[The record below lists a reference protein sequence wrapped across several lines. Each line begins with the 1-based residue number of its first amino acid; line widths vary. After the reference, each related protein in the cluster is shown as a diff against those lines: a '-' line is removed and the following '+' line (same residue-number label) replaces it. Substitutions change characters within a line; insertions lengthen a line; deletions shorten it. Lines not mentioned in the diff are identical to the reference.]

1 MHRGESGGGAVL
13 VGETKVEGREGCSTG
28 TCPPSP
34 RALPVAPDPCHL
46 MIQHEQEGA
55 LDVEVSRPFHL
66 EAISL
71 LGGGHPVPLTG
82 RRGADL
88 VTKGAG
94 RCTRLALQGTKAASR
109 TPHSTS
115 ACAPHTPGPLTSTRW
130 LSGPYSSLS
139 SSMTRLLKNE
149 ENFLFCLLG
158 WGTVMVISR
167 GCCGALRPD
176 PGEAPD
182 KRTISTLRLRVL
194 EIRGPQKKETGC
206 PERTLG
212 AAQLAANRV

>member
-1 MHRGESGGGAVL
+1 
-13 VGETKVEGREGCSTG
+13 
-28 TCPPSP
+28 
-34 RALPVAPDPCHL
+34 

-71 LGGGHPVPLTG
+71 LGGGHPVPLAG

-88 VTKGAG
+88 ITKGVG
-94 RCTRLALQGTKAASR
+94 PEHTHLALYR
-109 TPHSTS
+109 TDATS
-115 ACAPHTPGPLTSTRW
+115 LPTQHVSLCSPRPRATLTSTRW

-158 WGTVMVISR
+158 WGTVMGVSW
-167 GCCGALRPD
+167 GCC
-176 PGEAPD
+176 
-182 KRTISTLRLRVL
+182 
-194 EIRGPQKKETGC
+194 
-206 PERTLG
+206 
-212 AAQLAANRV
+212 